1 MKGRSYLSSWIRES
15 IGTVHKN
22 KNEEK
27 KEGKKERVKK
37 ERKKDRKRKERVSI
51 EFFFFLNCMTETFP
65 YLEVTLVTT

>member
-27 KEGKKERVKK
+27 KEGKKGRVKK

-51 EFFFFLNCMTETFP
+51 EFFFF
-65 YLEVTLVTT
+65 